1 MERTEYDGFVEL
13 AAAEG
18 CVLTQSED
26 TEERVFAHVVATKD
40 ETEWQEWTDAQ
51 MQEWIDE
58 RKPNPAT
65 DDEDTEERGESGLLS
80 DQNEDT
86 AEESQDTSEEEPE
99 SPEPIDSSV
108 I

>member
-1 MERTEYDGFVEL
+1 MERTECNGFVEL

-40 ETEWQEWTDAQ
+40 ETKWQEWTDAQ

-65 DDEDTEERGESGLLS
+65 DDEDTEERSDSGLLS

-86 AEESQDTSEEEPE
+86 FEESQDDEPE

>member
-26 TEERVFAHVVATKD
+26 TEERVFAKIVATKD
-40 ETEWQEWTDAQ
+40 DTKWQEWTDAQ
-51 MQEWIDE
+51 MQEWRE
-58 RKPNPAT
+58 ARNPAT

-86 AEESQDTSEEEPE
+86 AEESQETPDEEPE